1 MFNDI
6 TTTLDLTAALF
17 TLIYMAKL
25 VFDSFFSSF
34 PGSWT
39 LGDWTERIQ
48 KRSLLNQ
55 QVERRVY

>member
-1 MFNDI
+1 MFSDI

-25 VFDSFFSSF
+25 VFDSFFPSF
-34 PGSWT
+34 PASWN
-39 LGDWTERIQ
+39 LDDWTQRLQ